1 MRPHIE
7 IKQNAK
13 SLRCSETWDV
23 YLNGRVVITAESY
36 QVASDIAEG
45 LRGVG
50 DVTSEAQEV
59 ADTIRCASPVNREG
73 KIMTKKSFIGFQVLN
88 EDGYPATSGTLE
100 DDRES
105 AIFTNID
112 GAQRWIRWLKEEVG
126 STDNFTVRRV
136 DVKVLEEDV

>member
-1 MRPHIE
+1 
-7 IKQNAK
+7 
-13 SLRCSETWDV
+13 
-23 YLNGRVVITAESY
+23 
-36 QVASDIAEG
+36 
-45 LRGVG
+45 
-50 DVTSEAQEV
+50 
-59 ADTIRCASPVNREG
+59 
-73 KIMTKKSFIGFQVLN
+73 MTKKSFIGFQVLN

-136 DVKVLEEDV
+136 EVKVLEENVNVQGLGEFRCPECGDGRISAGRDIKSFTDGARQHLVCIECGAEWNCLYKFVGFDNLTISGETPGEKD